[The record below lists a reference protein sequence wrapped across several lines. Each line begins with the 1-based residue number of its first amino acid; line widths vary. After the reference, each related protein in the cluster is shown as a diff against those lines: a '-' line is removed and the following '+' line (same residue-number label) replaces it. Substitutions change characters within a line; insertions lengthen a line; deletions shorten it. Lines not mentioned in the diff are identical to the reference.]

1 MDSELKT
8 RVALIYGGRILE
20 LPPGEYILGRSS
32 SCSLRF
38 NDANVSRQH
47 LRFNVKRGG
56 VTVRDLG
63 SKNGTSVNGMRLS
76 REVAL
81 AHGDRL
87 ELGRLQLI
95 VALQPEGE
103 FYEEDTVSVTGQKNP
118 ILDASSA
125 TVSCPSCEAKVPE
138 TLDSCPHCGCGL
150 EPGRSTCMTQELPLF
165 DPGD

>member
-1 MDSELKT
+1 MDIELKT

-47 LRFNVKRGG
+47 VRFNVKRGG

-63 SKNGTSVNGMRLS
+63 SKNGTSVNGMRVS

-87 ELGRLQLI
+87 ELGQLQL
-95 VALQPEGE
+95 VVTLQPEGE
-103 FYEEDTVSVTGQKNP
+103 FYEEDTVSITGQKNP
-118 ILDASSA
+118 ILDAMGG
-125 TVSCPSCEAKVPE
+125 TISCPSCTATVPE
-138 TLDSCPHCGCGL
+138 TLDSCPHCGCAL

-165 DPGD
+165 DPED